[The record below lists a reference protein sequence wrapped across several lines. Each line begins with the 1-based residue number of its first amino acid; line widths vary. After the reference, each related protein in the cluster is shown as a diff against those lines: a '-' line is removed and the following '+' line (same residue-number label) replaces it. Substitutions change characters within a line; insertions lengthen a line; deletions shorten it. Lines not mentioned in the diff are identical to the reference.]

1 MYKLSEDELLL
12 FSADFVRQKEYWSK
26 KLSGNVEKTE
36 ILAGGDKDQI
46 DSKNIDRLEISI
58 PHHLS
63 AGIINL
69 GSQSNLSIFII
80 LLAGLKAL
88 IYRYTNKTDIT
99 VLSPVNKLR
108 ISEETINNCLTIR
121 DQVNGEMTFKDLLL
135 RIRTSTLEAYDN
147 QDYPFDRL
155 MEYLFPEA
163 RDRGHHL
170 ISAIACSL
178 GNIHENRDMEMMGS
192 KLHFSFLRQPEQ
204 ITGNIVFDAD
214 VYGQADI
221 ERMLKHLLA
230 ILAESVANVNIKIAG
245 ISFLAAAEKNQLISV
260 LNDTEVKDHYSKV
273 VIELFE
279 EQAAKQTDHTAVVYR
294 DERLTFGQLNDS
306 ADQWA
311 RVLAQKGIKTNSLT
325 GLMAEPCKE
334 MVVGIMA
341 VLKAGGAYLPIEPES
356 PDHRITYML
365 NDSHA
370 RVLLTRKHLKGRVQF
385 EGETIDIEDKELYEG
400 DSGNLNNRYLAADL
414 LYLIYTSGTTG
425 KPKGVLISNENLMN
439 YINWTVREIHLNA
452 EDRAILTSS
461 FAYDALYTQFFASI
475 LYGGELHVISRETF
489 LIPEILIKYLN
500 EKAITYIKVTPSLFK
515 VIVRS
520 ADFSGP
526 MFRKLKF
533 IMLGGEPINVKDV
546 DLAHTICPHVQMM
559 NHYGPTETTIGSL
572 ATFID
577 FNKFADFRPSPTIGK
592 PIDNT
597 RVYILDENLQLL
609 PAGVPGE
616 LCIGGEGVGVGYLN
630 SPELTGEKF
639 TADPFCDGD
648 RLYRTGDLAR
658 WLTDGSIKLL
668 GRLDDQIKI
677 RGNRVELGEI
687 ESRLL
692 KHDAV
697 REVVV
702 IDREDRSGDR
712 YICAYIVADKEVSPC
727 QLREYLAIELP
738 PYMIPAYFVQLDRI
752 PLTEHNK
759 VNRKALPVP
768 DISED
773 GQTAGPRDAL
783 EEKLVGIW
791 AGLLGLKEERIGIDS
806 NFFELGGHSLKTINL
821 TSLIHRELNVKV
833 PLAQIFENPTIR
845 GLAQYIKEADRER
858 YCPIE
863 PACEKE
869 FYVLSSAQKRM
880 YVLQQMEPAS
890 TAYNISWLIPL
901 DETFEPARLEEIFER
916 LIQRHESLRT
926 SLRLIDDRPV
936 QRIHERVDFRVH
948 YYDLASSVTLEGIL
962 GQFAKPFDL
971 GRAPFFRVGLINGG
985 SRPILMVDMHH
996 IISDGVTMDLISRD
1010 FRALHE
1016 GKELPPL
1023 PLQYKDYAEWQNSE
1037 GQRRKVKEQEA
1048 FWLRE
1053 FRDKLPTLDLPT
1065 DFPRPDARSF
1075 EGDSLRFELAE
1086 EETTALFKIART
1098 ANATMFMNL
1107 LATFNIF
1114 LAKLCG
1120 QEDII
1125 IGTPIAGR
1133 RHADL
1138 ENIIGLF
1145 VNTLPLRNYPSANK
1159 TYDEFL
1165 KEVRERFL
1173 MVLENQD
1180 CQLEALIE
1188 ILPVSREAGRHPLF
1202 DVFFSLKKFA
1212 MTSEE
1217 IAAARLEQYNF
1228 EYKIAKVDFAFYAI
1242 EAANGII
1249 CTFEYSTRLFEKET
1263 IALMRDHYLALV
1275 RSIIHDVH
1283 GRIRDLEQRTELEKK
1298 LDRGNDVEFKY

>member
-26 KLSGNVEKTE
+26 KLSGNVERTE

-46 DSKNIDRLEISI
+46 GSKNIDRLDISI

-108 ISEETINNCLTIR
+108 ISEETINNCLMIR

-163 RDRGHHL
+163 RDPHFV
-170 ISAIACSL
+170 SVIACSL
-178 GNIHENRDMEMMGS
+178 GNIHESRDMEMMGS
-192 KLHFSFLRQPEQ
+192 KLHFSFLRQLEQ
-204 ITGNIVFDAD
+204 ITGNILFDAD

-311 RVLAQKGIKTNSLT
+311 RVLAQKGIKTNSLA
-325 GLMAEPCKE
+325 GLMVEPCKE
-334 MVVGIMA
+334 MVVGIVA
-341 VLKAGGAYLPIEPES
+341 ILKAGGAYLPMEPEA
-356 PDHRITYML
+356 PDYRITYML

-370 RVLLTRKHLKGRVQF
+370 GVLLTRKHLIGGVQF
-385 EGETIDIEDKELYEG
+385 GGETIDIEDKELYEG
-400 DSGNLNNRYLAADL
+400 EGGNLNNTYLAADL

-425 KPKGVLISNENLMN
+425 KPKGVLISNENLVN
-439 YINWTVREIHLNA
+439 YINWTVREIDIKA

-461 FAYDALYTQFFASI
+461 FAFDALYTQLFASI
-475 LYGGELHVISRETF
+475 LHGCELHVISRETF
-489 LIPEILIKYLN
+489 LIPELLINYLE
-500 EKAITYIKVTPSLFK
+500 EKSITYIKVTPSLFN
-515 VIVRS
+515 VMVQS
-520 ADFSGP
+520 PDFSAQ
-526 MFRKLKF
+526 MFQKLRF

-546 DLAHTICPHVQMM
+546 ELAHTTCPHVRMM

-577 FNKFADFRPSPTIGK
+577 FDKFAEFQRTSTIGK

-609 PAGVPGE
+609 PAGLVGE
-616 LCIGGEGVGVGYLN
+616 LYIGGKGVGVGYLN
-630 SPELTGEKF
+630 NPQLTGEKF
-639 TADPFCDGD
+639 LADPFHEGG

-658 WLTDGSIKLL
+658 WLPDGSIKLS
-668 GRLDDQIKI
+668 GRIDDQIKI

-702 IDREDRSGDR
+702 IDREDRNGDR
-712 YICAYIVADKEVSPC
+712 YICAYIVAEKDVSPC
-727 QLREYLAIELP
+727 QLREYLTIELP
-738 PYMIPAYFVQLDRI
+738 PYMIPAYFVQLERI

-768 DISED
+768 DISEG

-783 EEKLVGIW
+783 EKKLVGIW
-791 AGLLGLKEERIGIDS
+791 AGLLGLKGERVGIDS

-821 TSLIHRELNVKV
+821 ASLIHRELNVKV
-833 PLAQIFENPTIR
+833 PLAQIFKNPTIR
-845 GLAQYIKEADRER
+845 GLGQYIKEAERER

-863 PACEKE
+863 PVDKREY
-869 FYVLSSAQKRM
+869 YVLSSAQKRM
-880 YVLQQMEPAS
+880 YVLQQMEPTS

-901 DETFEPARLEEIFER
+901 DETFEVTRLEETFKG
-916 LIQRHESLRT
+916 LIKRHESLRT
-926 SLRLIDDRPV
+926 SILLIDDRPV
-936 QRIHERVDFRVH
+936 QRVHEHIDFQVH
-948 YYDLASSVTLEGIL
+948 YYDLVSCGSPEDIW
-962 GQFAKPFDL
+962 GQFVKPFDL
-971 GRAPFFRVGLINGG
+971 NQAPFFRVGLINGSG
-985 SRPILMVDMHH
+985 NRRILMVDMHH
-996 IISDGVTMDLISRD
+996 IISDGVTMDLVSRD
-1010 FRALHE
+1010 FWTLYE
-1016 GKELPPL
+1016 GKELHPL

-1037 GQRRKVKEQEA
+1037 EQRRAVKKQEE
-1048 FWLRE
+1048 FWLNE
-1053 FRDKLPTLDLPT
+1053 FRDKLPKLDLPT
-1065 DFPRPDARSF
+1065 DYPRPDVQSF

-1086 EETTALFKIART
+1086 AETKSLFEIARA

-1114 LAKLCG
+1114 LAKLCD

-1145 VNTLPLRNYPSANK
+1145 VNTLPLRNYPSGDK

-1165 KEVRERFL
+1165 REVRERFL
-1173 MVLENQD
+1173 RVLENQD
-1180 CQLEALIE
+1180 CQLETLVE

-1217 IAAARLEQYNF
+1217 ITAARLEQYNF

-1242 EAANGII
+1242 EAVNGII
-1249 CTFEYSTRLFEKET
+1249 CTFEYSTRLFEKGT

-1275 RSIIHDVH
+1275 RSIIHDAH
-1283 GRIRDLEQRTELEKK
+1283 TKIRDLDQRTELEKK
-1298 LDRGNDVEFKY
+1298 LDRGAEVEFKY